1 MRPDHRHSSGRRTP
15 PPIPARRLITAPRD
29 SPFARSSDPAG
40 RRQHCGASRSRLN
53 RLSLRPSHLRG
64 HCSSGPGGPNSAW
77 CQRDTGADEV
87 SNQDR
92 LERPL
97 AAASRRLNSDLTRP
111 RGKLGRPRKTVE
123 ARPDALRTRRNPQLA
138 RAPESLENGQTP
150 AAPHYE
156 ADGSRLIGVR
166 DAGAFLGVSPW
177 TVRDLIRAG
186 HLPRVVLPL
195 GGRKVLVRLADLVAL
210 VNRSLR

>member
-1 MRPDHRHSSGRRTP
+1 MSPSERSSSSLAEPGDC
-15 PPIPARRLITAPRD
+15 ARRAPE
-29 SPFARSSDPAG
+29 P
-40 RRQHCGASRSRLN
+40 
-53 RLSLRPSHLRG
+53 
-64 HCSSGPGGPNSAW
+64 
-77 CQRDTGADEV
+77 
-87 SNQDR
+87 
-92 LERPL
+92 PL

-123 ARPDALRTRRNPQLA
+123 ARPDGLRTPRNPQLA
-138 RAPESLENGQTP
+138 RAPESAENGQTP
-150 AAPHYE
+150 ALPHHE

-166 DAGAFLGVSPW
+166 DAGAFLGVSAW